1 MQEDFS
7 RTQSEA
13 QFPLSRPQTG
23 TGFFEIRIE
32 NTPVVAEPIK
42 PLVVE
47 EKAAPAVA
55 RKPISGN
62 DTAVLLTNA
71 DILVKHGETE
81 MASHLLRKSLYIN
94 SHQPEALKRLANCL
108 TSEKQIPLKTKVF
121 ETLIKSDL
129 CFENVARLGHCYY
142 QQNQDEAAKSTYNEA
157 LSLMTVESPELF
169 EVFKNLGNIAMR
181 EGDFECAEEQY
192 NRAFNL
198 NPRSDVLHVNLGTL
212 ALQQQ
217 HQELAVTRFRTAL
230 EINARNDKAW
240 VGLALVHN
248 DMGDHVLSRANLENA
263 LDVNP
268 RNRTA
273 VHLAA
278 SWAMRDQ
285 DYGFAVESLENF
297 VSDVECDE
305 EMSLLLIHLFCVRNQ
320 FVEAQLEL
328 ERLLL
333 WDPTNERLLQV
344 EQEIKNARMGQAR

>member
-7 RTQSEA
+7 RTQPEA
-13 QFPLSRPQTG
+13 QFPLSQPQKG

-32 NTPVVAEPIK
+32 TPAPIK

-47 EKAAPAVA
+47 EKPASAA
-55 RKPISGN
+55 RKPVTGN
-62 DTAVLLTNA
+62 DIAVLLTNA
-71 DILVKHGETE
+71 DVLFKHGETE

-94 SHQPEALKRLANCL
+94 SHQPEALKRLALCL
-108 TSEKQIPLKTKVF
+108 TSEKQLPLKTKVF
-121 ETLIKSDL
+121 QALVKSDL

-142 QQNQDEAAKSTYNEA
+142 QQNQDEAAKTTYQEA
-157 LSLMTVESPELF
+157 LSLMTIESPELF

-181 EGDFECAEEQY
+181 EGDFEGAEELY
-192 NRAFNL
+192 NKAFNL
-198 NPRSDVLHVNLGTL
+198 QPRSDVLHVNLGTL

-217 HQELAVTRFRTAL
+217 QQEQAVVRFRTAL
-230 EINARNDKAW
+230 EYNPRNDKAW

-248 DMGDHVLSRANLENA
+248 EMGDHVLSRANLENA

-268 RNRTA
+268 QNRTA

-278 SWAMRDQ
+278 SWAVRDQ
-285 DYGFAVESLENF
+285 DYPFAIESLENF
-297 VSDVECDE
+297 VSHVECDE
-305 EMSLLLIHLFCVRNQ
+305 EMSLLLIHLFCMRNQ

-333 WDPTNERLLQV
+333 WDPANQRLQQV